1 MQGSCSNQV
10 SDDGGFDLVN
20 SGQMRDMFS
29 LSARRNKN
37 EQYFKDVNLKG
48 AFEKKRKRGGSLFRA
63 LIPVYAR
70 CLTLLS
76 TGQCCH

>member
-37 EQYFKDVNLKG
+37 E
-48 AFEKKRKRGGSLFRA
+48 
-63 LIPVYAR
+63 
-70 CLTLLS
+70 
-76 TGQCCH
+76 